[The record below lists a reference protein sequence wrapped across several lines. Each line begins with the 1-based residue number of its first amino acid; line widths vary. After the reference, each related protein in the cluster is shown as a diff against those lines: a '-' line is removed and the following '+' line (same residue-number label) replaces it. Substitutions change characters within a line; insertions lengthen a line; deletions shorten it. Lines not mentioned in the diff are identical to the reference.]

1 MLFSAKYVIPVTQ
14 DYIEDGAVLV
24 QEDSIADVGK
34 ADDLRQK
41 YPNEEFRDL
50 GQAALLPG
58 FVDAHTHMDYT
69 ALRGRFDDLY
79 YSDWKR
85 AVLRMEPFFEE
96 DDWLTSA
103 RMGAMELVASGVT
116 TIADITSHGRSF
128 DAVQEI
134 GLRARIYQEV
144 ITVRSDHVSDVIET
158 GAAKI
163 EDMKAR
169 ADNERISFGMALGPI
184 YACHP
189 ELLKAVSEFSTQ
201 NNLPLALHLAGS
213 NEEVN
218 FVRYGSSPFSIHAS
232 DAQKIRAHL
241 KPKIPFLPWL
251 PAGVSPAPFLPWLP
265 AGVSPARY
273 VYDWGVLDAPDVL
286 AIHCVH
292 VNEEDIALLADKDV
306 NVVYCPRINAK
317 LCMGSAPLLALK
329 RAGLSVGLGTDS
341 PCATDTSDMIE
352 EARFGL
358 MLTRAMHP
366 RGADKLTAKMALKMA
381 TIDGARV
388 LHMEDE
394 IGSLEKGKKA
404 DIIAIDL
411 HNSHQNPTTNPESAV
426 IYTAN
431 QDNVMMNM
439 VGGKVLY
446 DNFVHVSSIDRDA
459 YVKAAQNLRQRLR
472 KNTGDDTLHDALV
485 EKVTDELQDRYS
497 R

>member
-24 QEDSIADVGK
+24 SGDKIADIGK
-34 ADDLRQK
+34 AEDLKKK
-41 YPNEEFRDL
+41 YPDEEYRDL

-58 FVDAHTHMDYT
+58 FVDAHTHLDYT

-116 TIADITSHGRSF
+116 TIADITSRGRSF
-128 DAVQEI
+128 DAAQEI

-144 ITVRSDHVSDVIET
+144 ITVRADHVSEVIEK

-163 EDMKAR
+163 DAMKAK
-169 ADNERISFGMALGPI
+169 ADDDRISFGMALGPI

-189 ELLKAVSEFSTQ
+189 KLLKAVSEFSTQ

-232 DAQKIRAHL
+232 DAQKIKSHL
-241 KPKIPFLPWL
+241 KNKISFLPWL
-251 PAGVSPAPFLPWLP
+251 PAGT
-265 AGVSPARY
+265 SPARY

-292 VNEEDIALLADKDV
+292 VNEEDISLLADNDV
-306 NVVYCPRINAK
+306 SVVYCPRINAK
-317 LCMGSAPLLALK
+317 LCMGSAPLIALK
-329 RAGLSVGLGTDS
+329 RAGLHVGLGTDS

-366 RGADKLTAKMALKMA
+366 KGADKLTAKMALKMA

-431 QDNVMMNM
+431 QDNVIMSM
-439 VGGKVLY
+439 VGGKILY
-446 DNFVHVSSIDRDA
+446 DNFVHVSNIDRDA

-472 KNTGDDTLHDALV
+472 KSTGDDTLHDALV
-485 EKVTDELQDRYS
+485 EKETVELQDRYS